1 MLSQLEQQKV
11 LECIAAA
18 EAATSGEL
26 RVHLE
31 AQCEKD
37 PMARAVDLFYEL
49 GMQATEQRNGVL
61 IYVAYET
68 KNLAIIGDIGINEL
82 VPTDFWDSVRDIMVT
97 NFKKG
102 QIAEGLCAAIA
113 EAGVQLAKYFPP
125 QANDQNELPNQI
137 SFG

>member
-37 PMARAVDLFYEL
+37 PIARAIDLFYEL

-61 IYVAYET
+61 IYVAYE
-68 KNLAIIGDIGINEL
+68 A
-82 VPTDFWDSVRDIMVT
+82 
-97 NFKKG
+97 KKTG
-102 QIAEGLCAAIA
+102 HHW
-113 EAGVQLAKYFPP
+113 
-125 QANDQNELPNQI
+125 
-137 SFG
+137 